1 VAFVLV
7 EGNTDTTDDMAAE
20 AFRHARSQKFA
31 DFVDYASVGE
41 NLMISAAAHPH
52 GAWILGVLTA

>member
-1 VAFVLV
+1 M

-31 DFVDYASVGE
+31 DVVDYASVGE